1 MLPLLLAISVAA
13 SVDAVK
19 INLLNSEDLI
29 FENDRVQIVVSEIT
43 G

>member
-13 SVDAVK
+13 SDAVK
-19 INLLNSEDLI
+19 ISLLKSEDLI
-29 FENDRVQIVVSEIT
+29 FENDRVQIVVSGIT